1 MHQFICLGTESGKV
15 FLFATQNGKAIESW
29 QAHCSSGVKSV
40 KINAKQTLGEITSLF
55 VISCLCIVTGLAEGL
70 KTRYGDFFYKLKCG
84 KSFKIRYGGS

>member
-40 KINAKQTLGEITSLF
+40 KINAKQNLGKTAYPKMTL
-55 VISCLCIVTGLAEGL
+55 
-70 KTRYGDFFYKLKCG
+70 
-84 KSFKIRYGGS
+84 